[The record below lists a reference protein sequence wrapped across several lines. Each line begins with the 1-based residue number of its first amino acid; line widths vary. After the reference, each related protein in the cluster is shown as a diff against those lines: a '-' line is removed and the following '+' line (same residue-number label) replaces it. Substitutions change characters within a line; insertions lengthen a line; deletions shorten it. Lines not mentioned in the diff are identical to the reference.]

1 MQSTLFSASRSAWL
15 LVFSLL
21 LAACG
26 GGGGGVAA
34 VGPTPPTGG
43 DPGLPFEPPP
53 ALRLWQGAE
62 SLEELSG
69 KAQDIHVATD
79 AVGNGI
85 AVWTQPKFE
94 GQPTDVWYRRYS
106 VTTGWEDPHQVEVL
120 AAAADSAR
128 VAMSPD
134 GHAMVVWR
142 QNSSVVESDIWAR
155 RIAADG
161 TVSDAETIDHLDRT
175 STEPQV
181 AMDAEGR
188 AIVVWR
194 QFTTTPVVRVGIYA
208 NHHSGVQWGAQAV
221 QLEEGQGSD
230 TSQPQIAMNSAGD
243 AVVAWQQ
250 AANATPG
257 TRTDIWANRFAQ
269 ESNEWGTAGPAESDD
284 AGPAEFP
291 RVALSASG
299 EAVVVWNQTVDT
311 GTTKITSV
319 WANLQ
324 PAQGDW
330 GEAAPIETS
339 DAGSAGAPRVAIDA
353 AGNAVAMW
361 IQALGTE
368 PTARTEVWTARRD
381 ATKPWGEG
389 GALNPV
395 GAIGSALAVDV
406 AMAPDGR
413 AVVTWTESDVPPF
426 TPDEVHRVHARQYQ
440 LGAGWAAADRLEE
453 FDAGGSDAPSVAMSP
468 NGAGLT
474 AWLRYDAT
482 FQKADAF
489 ANVLR

>member
-1 MQSTLFSASRSAWL
+1 MQSTLFSASRSSWL
-15 LVFSLL
+15 LAISLV

-53 ALRLWQGAE
+53 ALRSWQGAE

-106 VTTGWEDPHQVEVL
+106 ITTGWDEPHLLEDGDEP
-120 AAAADSAR
+120 ADSAR

-142 QNSSVVESDIWAR
+142 QLSLPAFESNIWAR
-155 RIAADG
+155 RIEADG
-161 TVSDAETIDHLDRT
+161 AISVAETIDHLPR
-175 STEPQV
+175 SASEPEV
-181 AMDAEGR
+181 AMDGLGR

-194 QFTTTPVVRVGIYA
+194 HFTGPRIGIFA

-221 QLEEGQGSD
+221 LVEEGQGSV
-230 TSQPQIAMNSAGD
+230 TSQPQIAMNAAGD

-269 ESNEWGTAGPAESDD
+269 ETNEWGTAGPAESDD
-284 AGPAEFP
+284 AGPAELP

-299 EAVVVWNQTVDT
+299 EAVVVWNQTVDN
-311 GTTKITSV
+311 GATKITSV

-324 PAQGDW
+324 TAQSDW
-330 GEAAPIETS
+330 GTSAPIETS
-339 DAGSAGAPRVAIDA
+339 DAGSAGAPRVAMDA

-361 IQALGTE
+361 IQALGTD

-413 AVVTWTESDVPPF
+413 AVVTWTESDVAPF

-440 LGAGWAAADRLEE
+440 PDAGWADADRLEE
-453 FDAGGSDAPSVAMSP
+453 FDEGGSDAPSVAMSP